1 MARKYDWDHTLQ
13 DAIKSISIQPSLMG
27 YISKGIAL
35 CRKGL
40 VWDARAAFNVAFMY
54 TVHFLL
60 LIKAITL
67 FNADKHEEVNLLL
80 KELAAGCPNAD
91 TCACYIVQ
99 AYLRVQLRIKALTDA
114 RHDEAVDQFITAVNS
129 SNFSSRS
136 PIHLIYEDLVVL
148 FGWDLKSLWQTAC
161 QKQCDALLQ
170 AGKLQ
175 EAMKSYQYMMAL
187 SDENTKADFLD
198 WSNSKSGVPNAID
211 LYSAAIDLASVSNT
225 VFANHSMA
233 KLGKGMW
240 IEALLDAQN
249 SCASS
254 ISVHLKGALARSVW
268 NKRGWTFQEFVAP
281 KVVIFYQK
289 DWSLYLDDQSF
300 NHKESFA
307 IMKELE
313 DIAYSLFGIFS
324 VHLPVIYGKKKQNA
338 LGQLLQEIVARSGD
352 ITVLDWIGQPS
363 EFNSCLPAYITSYT
377 TPPRTFPSLSEDEI
391 QTFLALLLHLPCIT
405 FHVTDISLS
414 YGPSQQ
420 THSMYEIKADGL
432 HNLLITT
439 KEPISQTRL
448 TRQTFVLVRPWD
460 GSLIELPDF
469 GDFPS
474 GDDVES
480 EGDYWTPP
488 SSPSDDSPG
497 RSFLKQEPFSVFM
510 LEQQH
515 GGEYKRVASD
525 HDIIAQVV
533 KGMTSVPDLMDIKTI
548 EILTGCK
555 VIKIQSQGYVMKATG
570 GGHS

>member
-1 MARKYDWDHTLQ
+1 M
-13 DAIKSISIQPSLMG
+13 P
-27 YISKGIAL
+27 
-35 CRKGL
+35 
-40 VWDARAAFNVAFMY
+40 
-54 TVHFLL
+54 
-60 LIKAITL
+60 
-67 FNADKHEEVNLLL
+67 
-80 KELAAGCPNAD
+80 
-91 TCACYIVQ
+91 
-99 AYLRVQLRIKALTDA
+99 LT
-114 RHDEAVDQFITAVNS
+114 
-129 SNFSSRS
+129 
-136 PIHLIYEDLVVL
+136 LIYELSTFKIEYGYSELVSSTITHRNIQIKCIKEVVTTYFQNVMLSHRWEGKEPLLQDIQGKIVDDLDPVGGITKL
-148 FGWDLKSLWQTAC
+148 QSFCKTAC
-161 QKQCDALLQ
+161 DLGYCWAWSDTCCIDKSNNVE
-170 AGKLQ
+170 LQ
-175 EAMKSYQYMMAL
+175 ESV
-187 SDENTKADFLD
+187 
-198 WSNSKSGVPNAID
+198 NSMFVWYC
-211 LYSAAIDLASVSNT
+211 YSALTIVYLHNVPP
-225 VFANHSMA
+225 
-233 KLGKGMW
+233 
-240 IEALLDAQN
+240 
-249 SCASS
+249 SS
-254 ISVHLKGALARSVW
+254 QPGALARSVW
-268 NKRGWTFQEFVAP
+268 NKQGWTFQEFVAP

-324 VHLPVIYGKKKQNA
+324 VHLPVIYGKKKQNT

-377 TPPRTFPSLSEDEI
+377 TPPCTFPSLSEDEI

-405 FHVTDISLS
+405 FRVTDISLS

-439 KEPISQTRL
+439 KEPISRTRL

-474 GDDVES
+474 GDDAES

-497 RSFLKQEPFSVFM
+497 RSFLKQEVIDLEFVFM
-510 LEQQH
+510 LERQH

-548 EILTGCK
+548 EILRLRSPYD
-555 VIKIQSQGYVMKATG
+555 IALDRLSLQAQLD
-570 GGHS
+570 